1 MILIY
6 KANYINYK
14 HILKLNK
21 LNTFKDKLN
30 IKKKFFYHSIFMSK
44 ENKIHL
50 KPCCI
55 LTVPF
60 QIYEN
65 DFSFI
70 VNGKE
75 FKTSRLI
82 SDILSPN
89 ICRIHADD
97 PTIDTFTINTHEQ
110 GDFSL
115 ILQLVTFKEISFSE
129 SEARFI
135 SEVIEILGNNSI
147 EFESATEI
155 TVDNVFKYI
164 KKDEK
169 KGPLYRQRLLTE
181 IDFISSHFY
190 EICESNEK
198 DLISLSIDTLFEILS
213 NNQLQLRSE
222 DQLLNFVN
230 KLYMKDESKYSILY
244 ETVFFENVSIGP
256 IREFLSIFDCNDIT
270 GSTWK
275 RLSGRLSKEVKIDNN
290 NKNSSENLDGE
301 YEDALIIA
309 NRYTKNETNVK
320 TFLYSRENEFKGIIN
335 YLKMQS
341 NGEVN
346 KVINITA
353 SSVSKSSSTVSN
365 FDPSNVILYED
376 SKKIFM
382 SENVPNSWICFDFKN
397 NKIIP
402 TEYSIKSSSTASNSS
417 KPKSWVIEGSN
428 DNNNWEMI
436 DEQSNCPYLN
446 GANWVHTFTMK
457 NQNSKEFRFIRMRL
471 TGLNWKSYDTLV
483 VNQIEFYG
491 KLK

>member
-1 MILIY
+1 MIC
-6 KANYINYK
+6 
-14 HILKLNK
+14 LKP
-21 LNTFKDKLN
+21 TSILN
-30 IKKKFFYHSIFMSK
+30 IPI
-44 ENKIHL
+44 E
-50 KPCCI
+50 
-55 LTVPF
+55 T
-60 QIYEN
+60 YED
-65 DFSFI
+65 DFLFI
-70 VNGKE
+70 VNGEE
-75 FKTSRLI
+75 FKTSRVIADL
-82 SDILSPN
+82 LSPV
-89 ICRIHADD
+89 ICKNHL
-97 PTIDTFTINTHEQ
+97 IDKTANTFIINTQ
-110 GDFSL
+110 NSGDFSQILKL
-115 ILQLVTFKEISFSE
+115 INFETQTFQTNEIPFYT
-129 SEARFI
+129 
-135 SEVIEILGNNSI
+135 EVIEILNNEYIDIKCS
-147 EFESATEI
+147 TTI
-155 TVDNVFKYI
+155 TIDNVFEQLKMHEMNKKFFSKNI
-164 KKDEK
+164 ADDIEFISKHFNELCENHKKDM
-169 KGPLYRQRLLTE
+169 LNISMDNLIAIFTNDDLLLK
-181 IDFISSHFY
+181 
-190 EICESNEK
+190 N
-198 DLISLSIDTLFEILS
+198 
-213 NNQLQLRSE
+213 E
-222 DQLLNFVN
+222 DQLLDLINY
-230 KLYMKDESKYSILY
+230 LYYCDNKYSILY